1 MRPGIVRKFFL
12 ASFFEDH
19 QQFEMV

>member
-12 ASFFEDH
+12 TSFFEDH